1 MGERYD
7 RAQVDALVEL
17 ILATANRTAPPS
29 VTVAELRNAAF
40 STPVFGAGY
49 SAEEVDT
56 FLAEAEQWMPDRPV
70 AGKAPT
76 GRQRQSPTFT
86 PVRIREGY
94 DVTEVD
100 EFIDRLLA
108 TVNGQ
113 PVDRPVTARE
123 IRKVAFTPVR
133 VREGYDVGE
142 VDNFLEEA
150 EGWLSGS

>member
-1 MGERYD
+1 
-7 RAQVDALVEL
+7 
-17 ILATANRTAPPS
+17 
-29 VTVAELRNAAF
+29 
-40 STPVFGAGY
+40 
-49 SAEEVDT
+49 
-56 FLAEAEQWMPDRPV
+56 
-70 AGKAPT
+70 
-76 GRQRQSPTFT
+76 
-86 PVRIREGY
+86 
-94 DVTEVD
+94 VTEVD

-133 VREGYDVGE
+133 VREGYDVEE